1 MINLE
6 LIAKFN
12 EIAINN
18 RIDPF
23 FEADISSYFDNA
35 SQFSLGIKRAK
46 KVALYGVQH
55 VKFVSRYLII

>member
-23 FEADISSYFDNA
+23 FEADILNYFDNA

-46 KVALYGVQH
+46 KKSCTIWCSTCKNSSAD
-55 VKFVSRYLII
+55 I